1 MHIFVKTLTEK
12 NITLDA
18 EANGTIDNVKDKIEK
33 LIRAWSLQGGIR
45 PAPILESKTEA
56 SE

>member
-18 EANGTIDNVKDKIEK
+18 EANGTIDNVKDKIEQI
-33 LIRAWSLQGGIR
+33 IRAWSLLGGIR
-45 PAPILESKTEA
+45 PAP

>member
-45 PAPILESKTEA
+45 PAP